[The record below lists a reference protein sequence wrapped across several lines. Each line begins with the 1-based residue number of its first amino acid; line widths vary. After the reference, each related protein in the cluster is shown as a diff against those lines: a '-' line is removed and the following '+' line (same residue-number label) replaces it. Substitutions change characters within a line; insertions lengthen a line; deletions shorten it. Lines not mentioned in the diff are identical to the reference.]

1 MKYKIEIT
9 GRGVDCY
16 VHKITEFQK
25 NDLID
30 NEFEMNI
37 DSIDD
42 VADILSIDD
51 VFDTDLV
58 HTGLYNDSENY
69 IITIRCVDENKTIEL
84 IEYYFDDY
92 EYTPLYRD
100 DNYLIITDQVKGNIL
115 NYEIDIEDE
124 FDIGKLKP
132 VVLDLTEN
140 LDIITDFTYDGK
152 DLTDNKEYGDYDSKG
167 FSYYLNE
174 LEDQSPEPNEEL
186 KSAKEKH
193 EAMLDAI
200 IDGAQKPPYVSDD
213 FQIGPDGAYENIQSY
228 STPYED
234 AERIVSYFKNYRF
247 HISQMDIVIMSTKVA
262 DEILTALENADKN
275 HMVMEGAYANKE
287 IIEHYKSVKNEINNY
302 NFKKI
307 L

>member
-167 FSYYLNE
+167 FSYHLNE
-174 LEDQSPEPNEEL
+174 LEDQSPEPNEAL
-186 KSAKEKH
+186 ISAKEKH

-213 FQIGPDGAYENIQSY
+213 FQIGPDGAYENIRDY

-247 HISQMDIVIMSTKVA
+247 HISQMDIVIMSKKVA
-262 DEILTALENADKN
+262 DEILMALKNTYASEEN
-275 HMVMEGAYANKE
+275 
-287 IIEHYKSVKNEINNY
+287 IEHYKSVKEHINDY

>member
-30 NEFEMNI
+30 NEIEMNV

-42 VADILSIDD
+42 VANILSIDD

-58 HTGLYNDSENY
+58 HTGFYNDSENY
-69 IITIRCVDENKTIEL
+69 NITIRYVDDNKTLEL

-92 EYTPLYRD
+92 EYTSIYRD
-100 DNYLIITDQVKGNIL
+100 DNYLIISDQVKGNIL

-124 FDIGKLKP
+124 LDIGKLKP
-132 VVLDLTEN
+132 VVLDLCEN
-140 LDIITDFTYDGK
+140 LEIITDFTYDGK

-174 LEDQSPEPNEEL
+174 AEDESPEPNEAL
-186 KSAKEKH
+186 ISAKEKY
-193 EAMLDAI
+193 EAMLDA
-200 IDGAQKPPYVSDD
+200 KPPYVSDD
-213 FQIGPDGAYENIQSY
+213 FQIGPDGAYENIRVY

-262 DEILTALENADKN
+262 DEILTALENAY
-275 HMVMEGAYANKE
+275 VSEE
-287 IIEHYKSVKNEINNY
+287 IIEHYKSVKEHIKDY
-302 NFKKI
+302 NFKKF
-307 L
+307 

>member
-30 NEFEMNI
+30 NEIEMNV

-58 HTGLYNDSENY
+58 HTGFYNDSENY

-132 VVLDLTEN
+132 VVIDLTEN

-167 FSYYLNE
+167 FSYHLNE
-174 LEDQSPEPNEEL
+174 LEDQSPEPNEAL
-186 KSAKEKH
+186 ISAKEKY
-193 EAMLDAI
+193 EAMLDA
-200 IDGAQKPPYVSDD
+200 KPPYVSDD
-213 FQIGPDGAYENIQSY
+213 FQIGPDGAYENILAY

-234 AERIVSYFKNYRF
+234 AERIVGYFKNYRF
-247 HISQMDIVIMSTKVA
+247 HISQMDIVIMSKKVA
-262 DEILTALENADKN
+262 DEILTALENT
-275 HMVMEGAYANKE
+275 YASEEN
-287 IIEHYKSVKNEINNY
+287 IEHYKSVKEHINDY

>member
-1 MKYKIEIT
+1 
-9 GRGVDCY
+9 VDCY

-30 NEFEMNI
+30 NEIEMNV

-42 VADILSIDD
+42 VANILSIDD

-58 HTGLYNDSENY
+58 HTGFYNDSENY

-174 LEDQSPEPNEEL
+174 LEDQSPEPNEAL
-186 KSAKEKH
+186 ISAKEKY
-193 EAMLDAI
+193 EAM
-200 IDGAQKPPYVSDD
+200 IDDKPPYVSDD
-213 FQIGPDGAYENIQSY
+213 FQIGPDGAYENIMAY

-262 DEILTALENADKN
+262 DEILMALKNTYASEEN
-275 HMVMEGAYANKE
+275 
-287 IIEHYKSVKNEINNY
+287 IEHYKSVKEHINDY

>member
-30 NEFEMNI
+30 NEIEMNV
-37 DSIDD
+37 DSIED
-42 VADILSIDD
+42 VANILSIDD

-58 HTGLYNDSENY
+58 HTGFYNDSENY
-69 IITIRCVDENKTIEL
+69 NITIRYVDDNKTLEL

-92 EYTPLYRD
+92 DYTSIYRD
-100 DNYLIITDQVKGNIL
+100 DNYLIISDQVKGNIL

-132 VVLDLTEN
+132 VVLDLCEN
-140 LDIITDFTYDGK
+140 LEIITDFTYDGK

-167 FSYYLNE
+167 FSYYLCEKGENE
-174 LEDQSPEPNEEL
+174 SPEPNEAL
-186 KSAKEKH
+186 KSAKERYDKQ
-193 EAMLDAI
+193 I
-200 IDGAQKPPYVSDD
+200 PPYVSDD
-213 FQIGPDGAYENIQSY
+213 FQIGPDGAYENIRPY

-234 AERIVSYFKNYRF
+234 AERIISYFKNYRF
-247 HISQMDIVIMSTKVA
+247 HISQMDIVIMSTKVV
-262 DEILTALENADKN
+262 DEIIMALENAYN
-275 HMVMEGAYANKE
+275 SKE
-287 IIEHYKSVKNEINNY
+287 IIDHYKSVKEHINDY
-302 NFKKI
+302 K
-307 L
+307 

>member
-30 NEFEMNI
+30 NEIEMNV

-42 VADILSIDD
+42 VANILSIDD

-58 HTGLYNDSENY
+58 HTGFYNDSENY
-69 IITIRCVDENKTIEL
+69 IITIRCVDGNKTIEL

-174 LEDQSPEPNEEL
+174 LEDQSPEPNEAL
-186 KSAKEKH
+186 ISAKEKY
-193 EAMLDAI
+193 EAM
-200 IDGAQKPPYVSDD
+200 IDDKPPYVSDD
-213 FQIGPDGAYENIQSY
+213 FQIGPDGAYENIMAY

-262 DEILTALENADKN
+262 DEILMALKNTYASEEN
-275 HMVMEGAYANKE
+275 
-287 IIEHYKSVKNEINNY
+287 IEHYKSVKEHINDY

>member
-16 VHKITEFQK
+16 IHKITEFQK

-30 NEFEMNI
+30 NEIEMNV

-69 IITIRCVDENKTIEL
+69 IITITYVDGNKTLEL
-84 IEYYFDDY
+84 KDYYFDDY

-115 NYEIDIEDE
+115 NYEIDIENE

-132 VVLDLTEN
+132 VVIDLTEN

-167 FSYYLNE
+167 FSYHLNE

-213 FQIGPDGAYENIQSY
+213 FQIGPDGAYENIRDY

-262 DEILTALENADKN
+262 DEILMALENT
-275 HMVMEGAYANKE
+275 YASEEN
-287 IIEHYKSVKNEINNY
+287 IEHYKSVKNEINNY

>member
-30 NEFEMNI
+30 NEIEMNV

-42 VADILSIDD
+42 VANILSIDD

-58 HTGLYNDSENY
+58 HTGFYNDSENY
-69 IITIRCVDENKTIEL
+69 IIKVRYVDSNKTLEL

-92 EYTPLYRD
+92 DYTSIYRD
-100 DNYLIITDQVKGNIL
+100 DNYLIISDQVKGNIL

-132 VVLDLTEN
+132 VVLDLCEN
-140 LDIITDFTYDGK
+140 LEIITDFTYDGK

-174 LEDQSPEPNEEL
+174 AEDESPEPNEAL
-186 KSAKEKH
+186 ISAIEKY
-193 EAMLDAI
+193 EAMLD
-200 IDGAQKPPYVSDD
+200 DKPPYVSDD
-213 FQIGPDGAYENIQSY
+213 FQIGPDGAYENIRAY

-262 DEILTALENADKN
+262 DEILMALENT
-275 HMVMEGAYANKE
+275 YASE
-287 IIEHYKSVKNEINNY
+287 DIIEHYKSVKEHIKDY
-302 NFKKI
+302 NFKKF
-307 L
+307 

>member
-30 NEFEMNI
+30 NEIEMNV

-58 HTGLYNDSENY
+58 HTGFYNDSENY

-132 VVLDLTEN
+132 VVIDLTDN

-167 FSYYLNE
+167 FSYHLNE
-174 LEDQSPEPNEEL
+174 LEYQSPEPNEAL
-186 KSAKEKH
+186 ISAKEKY
-193 EAMLDAI
+193 EAMLDA
-200 IDGAQKPPYVSDD
+200 KPPYVSDD
-213 FQIGPDGAYENIQSY
+213 FQIGPDGAYENILTY

-234 AERIVSYFKNYRF
+234 AERIVGYFKNYRF

-262 DEILTALENADKN
+262 DEILTALENT
-275 HMVMEGAYANKE
+275 YASEEN
-287 IIEHYKSVKNEINNY
+287 IEHYKSVKEHINDY

>member
-30 NEFEMNI
+30 NEIEMNV

-58 HTGLYNDSENY
+58 HTGFYNDSENY

-167 FSYYLNE
+167 FSYHLNE
-174 LEDQSPEPNEEL
+174 LEDQSPEPNEAL
-186 KSAKEKH
+186 ISAKEKH

-213 FQIGPDGAYENIQSY
+213 FQIGPDGAYENIRDY

-262 DEILTALENADKN
+262 DEILMALENADKH
-275 HMVMEGAYANKE
+275 HMAMEGTYANKE

>member
-30 NEFEMNI
+30 NEIEMNV
-37 DSIDD
+37 DSIED
-42 VADILSIDD
+42 VANILSIDD

-58 HTGLYNDSENY
+58 HTGFYNDSENY
-69 IITIRCVDENKTIEL
+69 NITIRYVDDNKTLEL

-92 EYTPLYRD
+92 EYTSIYRD
-100 DNYLIITDQVKGNIL
+100 DNYLIISDQVKGNIL

-174 LEDQSPEPNEEL
+174 LEDQSPEPNEVL
-186 KSAKEKH
+186 ISAKEKY
-193 EAMLDAI
+193 EAMLDA
-200 IDGAQKPPYVSDD
+200 KPPYVSDD
-213 FQIGPDGAYENIQSY
+213 FQIGPDGAYENIRSY

-234 AERIVSYFKNYRF
+234 AGRIVGYFKNYRF

-262 DEILTALENADKN
+262 DEILTALENAYVSED
-275 HMVMEGAYANKE
+275 
-287 IIEHYKSVKNEINNY
+287 IIEHYKSVKEHIKDY
-302 NFKKI
+302 NFKKF
-307 L
+307 

>member
-30 NEFEMNI
+30 NEIEMNV

-42 VADILSIDD
+42 VANILSIDD

-58 HTGLYNDSENY
+58 HTGFYNDSENY
-69 IITIRCVDENKTIEL
+69 NITIRYVDDNKTLEL

-92 EYTPLYRD
+92 DYTSIYRD
-100 DNYLIITDQVKGNIL
+100 DNYLIISDQVKGNIL

-132 VVLDLTEN
+132 VVLGLSDN
-140 LDIITDFTYDGK
+140 LEIIIDFTYDGK

-174 LEDQSPEPNEEL
+174 AEDESPEPNEAL
-186 KSAKEKH
+186 ISAKEIYDKQ
-193 EAMLDAI
+193 I
-200 IDGAQKPPYVSDD
+200 PPYVSDD
-213 FQIGPDGAYENIQSY
+213 FQIGPDGAYENIRAY

-234 AERIVSYFKNYRF
+234 AGRIVSYFKNYRF

-262 DEILTALENADKN
+262 DEILTALENAYVSED
-275 HMVMEGAYANKE
+275 
-287 IIEHYKSVKNEINNY
+287 IIEHYKSVKEHIKDY
-302 NFKKI
+302 NFKKF
-307 L
+307 

>member
-58 HTGLYNDSENY
+58 HTGFYNDSENY

-167 FSYYLNE
+167 FSYHLNE
-174 LEDQSPEPNEEL
+174 LEDQSPEPNEAL
-186 KSAKEKH
+186 ISAKEKH

-213 FQIGPDGAYENIQSY
+213 FQIGPDGAYENIRDY

-247 HISQMDIVIMSTKVA
+247 HISQMDIVIMSKKVA
-262 DEILTALENADKN
+262 DEILTALENT
-275 HMVMEGAYANKE
+275 YASEEN
-287 IIEHYKSVKNEINNY
+287 IEHYKSVKEHINDY

>member
-16 VHKITEFQK
+16 IHKITEFQK

-58 HTGLYNDSENY
+58 HTGFYNDSENY

-132 VVLDLTEN
+132 VVIDLTDN

-167 FSYYLNE
+167 FSYHLNE
-174 LEDQSPEPNEEL
+174 LEDQSPEPNEAL
-186 KSAKEKH
+186 ISAKEKY
-193 EAMLDAI
+193 EAMLDA
-200 IDGAQKPPYVSDD
+200 KPPYVSDD
-213 FQIGPDGAYENIQSY
+213 FQIGPDGAYENILAY

-234 AERIVSYFKNYRF
+234 AERIVGYFKNYRF

-262 DEILTALENADKN
+262 DEILTALENT
-275 HMVMEGAYANKE
+275 YASEEN
-287 IIEHYKSVKNEINNY
+287 IEHYKSVKEHINDY

>member
-30 NEFEMNI
+30 NEIEMNV

-42 VADILSIDD
+42 VANILSIDD

-58 HTGLYNDSENY
+58 HTGFYNDSENY
-69 IITIRCVDENKTIEL
+69 NITIRYVDDNKTLEL

-92 EYTPLYRD
+92 DYTSIYRD
-100 DNYLIITDQVKGNIL
+100 DNYLIISDQVKGNIL

-132 VVLDLTEN
+132 VVLDLCEN
-140 LDIITDFTYDGK
+140 LEIITDFTYDGK

-174 LEDQSPEPNEEL
+174 VEDESPEPNEAL
-186 KSAKEKH
+186 ISAKEIYDK
-193 EAMLDAI
+193 D
-200 IDGAQKPPYVSDD
+200 KPPYVSDD
-213 FQIGPDGAYENIQSY
+213 FQIGPDGAYENIRAY

-234 AERIVSYFKNYRF
+234 AGRIVSYFKNYRF

-262 DEILTALENADKN
+262 DEILMALKN
-275 HMVMEGAYANKE
+275 TYASEE
-287 IIEHYKSVKNEINNY
+287 IIEHYKSVKEEINNY
-302 NFKKI
+302 NFKNI

>member
-25 NDLID
+25 NNLID
-30 NEFEMNI
+30 NEIEMNV

-42 VADILSIDD
+42 VANILSIDD

-58 HTGLYNDSENY
+58 HTGFYNDSENY
-69 IITIRCVDENKTIEL
+69 IIKVKYVDNNKTLEL

-92 EYTPLYRD
+92 DYTSIYRD
-100 DNYLIITDQVKGNIL
+100 DNYLIISDQVKGNIL

-132 VVLDLTEN
+132 VVLDLCEN
-140 LDIITDFTYDGK
+140 LEIITDFTYDGK

-174 LEDQSPEPNEEL
+174 AEDESPEPNEAL
-186 KSAKEKH
+186 ISTKEKY
-193 EAMLDAI
+193 EAMLDA
-200 IDGAQKPPYVSDD
+200 KPPYVSDD
-213 FQIGPDGAYENIQSY
+213 FQIGPDGAYENIRVY

-262 DEILTALENADKN
+262 DEILTALENAYVSED
-275 HMVMEGAYANKE
+275 
-287 IIEHYKSVKNEINNY
+287 IIEHYKSVKEHIKDY
-302 NFKKI
+302 NFKKF
-307 L
+307 

>member
-16 VHKITEFQK
+16 VHKITEEQE
-25 NDLID
+25 NDLIET
-30 NEFEMNI
+30 NA
-37 DSIDD
+37 DSIDEI
-42 VADILSIDD
+42 ADILSIDD

-58 HTGLYNDSENY
+58 HTGFYNDSENY
-69 IITIRCVDENKTIEL
+69 NITIRYVDDNKTLEL
-84 IEYYFDDY
+84 IEYYFDNYDY
-92 EYTPLYRD
+92 TSIYRD
-100 DNYLIITDQVKGNIL
+100 DNYLIISDQVKGNIL

-132 VVLDLTEN
+132 VVLDLCES
-140 LDIITDFTYDGK
+140 LEIITDFTYDGK

-167 FSYYLNE
+167 FSYYLCDKE
-174 LEDQSPEPNEEL
+174 EDESPEPNEAL
-186 KSAKEKH
+186 ISAKEIYDKQ
-193 EAMLDAI
+193 I
-200 IDGAQKPPYVSDD
+200 PPYVSDD
-213 FQIGPDGAYENIQSY
+213 FQIGPDGAYENIRDY

-262 DEILTALENADKN
+262 DEILMALKN
-275 HMVMEGAYANKE
+275 TYASEE
-287 IIEHYKSVKNEINNY
+287 IIEHYKSVKEEINNY
-302 NFKKI
+302 NFKNI

>member
-30 NEFEMNI
+30 NEIEMNV

-42 VADILSIDD
+42 VANILSIDD

-58 HTGLYNDSENY
+58 HTGFYNDSENY
-69 IITIRCVDENKTIEL
+69 SITIRCIDDNKTLEL

-92 EYTPLYRD
+92 DYTFIYRD

-132 VVLDLTEN
+132 VVIDLTEN

-174 LEDQSPEPNEEL
+174 LEDQSPEPNEAL
-186 KSAKEKH
+186 ISAKEKY
-193 EAMLDAI
+193 EAILDA
-200 IDGAQKPPYVSDD
+200 KPPYVSDD
-213 FQIGPDGAYENIQSY
+213 FQIGPDGAYENIRAY

-262 DEILTALENADKN
+262 DEILTALENT
-275 HMVMEGAYANKE
+275 YASEEN
-287 IIEHYKSVKNEINNY
+287 IEHYKSVKEHINDY

>member
-30 NEFEMNI
+30 NEIEMNV
-37 DSIDD
+37 DSIED
-42 VADILSIDD
+42 VANILSIDD

-58 HTGLYNDSENY
+58 HTGFYNDSENY
-69 IITIRCVDENKTIEL
+69 NITIRCVDDNKTLEL

-92 EYTPLYRD
+92 EYTSIYRD
-100 DNYLIITDQVKGNIL
+100 DNYLIISDQVKGNIL

-132 VVLDLTEN
+132 VVLDLCEN
-140 LDIITDFTYDGK
+140 LEIITDFTYDGK

-174 LEDQSPEPNEEL
+174 VEYESPEPNEAL
-186 KSAKEKH
+186 ISAKEIY
-193 EAMLDAI
+193 EAILD
-200 IDGAQKPPYVSDD
+200 DKPPYVSDD
-213 FQIGPDGAYENIQSY
+213 FQIGPDGAYENIRPH

-262 DEILTALENADKN
+262 DEILTALENAYVSED
-275 HMVMEGAYANKE
+275 
-287 IIEHYKSVKNEINNY
+287 IIEHYKSVKEHINNY
-302 NFKKI
+302 NFKKF
-307 L
+307 

>member
-30 NEFEMNI
+30 NEIEMNV

-42 VADILSIDD
+42 VANILSIDD

-58 HTGLYNDSENY
+58 HTGFYNDSENY
-69 IITIRCVDENKTIEL
+69 NITIRYVDDNKTLEL

-92 EYTPLYRD
+92 EYTSIYRD
-100 DNYLIITDQVKGNIL
+100 DNYLIISDQVKGNIL

-132 VVLDLTEN
+132 VVLDLSDN
-140 LDIITDFTYDGK
+140 LEIITDFTYDGK

-167 FSYYLNE
+167 FSYYLCE
-174 LEDQSPEPNEEL
+174 KEEDQ
-186 KSAKEKH
+186 
-193 EAMLDAI
+193 
-200 IDGAQKPPYVSDD
+200 
-213 FQIGPDGAYENIQSY
+213 
-228 STPYED
+228 
-234 AERIVSYFKNYRF
+234 
-247 HISQMDIVIMSTKVA
+247 
-262 DEILTALENADKN
+262 
-275 HMVMEGAYANKE
+275 
-287 IIEHYKSVKNEINNY
+287 
-302 NFKKI
+302 
-307 L
+307 

>member
-30 NEFEMNI
+30 NEIEMNV

-132 VVLDLTEN
+132 VVIDLTDN

-167 FSYYLNE
+167 FSYHLNE
-174 LEDQSPEPNEEL
+174 LEYQSPEPNEAL
-186 KSAKEKH
+186 ISAKEKY
-193 EAMLDAI
+193 EAMLDA
-200 IDGAQKPPYVSDD
+200 KPPYVSDD
-213 FQIGPDGAYENIQSY
+213 FQIGPDGAYENILTY

-234 AERIVSYFKNYRF
+234 AERIVGYFKNYRF

-262 DEILTALENADKN
+262 DEILTALENT
-275 HMVMEGAYANKE
+275 YASEEN
-287 IIEHYKSVKNEINNY
+287 IEHYKSVKEHINDY

>member
-30 NEFEMNI
+30 NEIEMNV

-42 VADILSIDD
+42 VANILSIDD

-58 HTGLYNDSENY
+58 HTGFYNDSENY
-69 IITIRCVDENKTIEL
+69 NITIRYVDDNKTLEL

-92 EYTPLYRD
+92 DYTSIYRD
-100 DNYLIITDQVKGNIL
+100 DNYLIISDQVKGNIL

-132 VVLDLTEN
+132 VVLDLCEN
-140 LDIITDFTYDGK
+140 LEIITDFTYDGK

-174 LEDQSPEPNEEL
+174 VEYESPEPNEAL
-186 KSAKEKH
+186 ISAKEKY
-193 EAMLDAI
+193 EAMLDA
-200 IDGAQKPPYVSDD
+200 KPPYVSDD
-213 FQIGPDGAYENIQSY
+213 FQIGPDGAYENIRVY

-262 DEILTALENADKN
+262 DEILTALENAY
-275 HMVMEGAYANKE
+275 VSEE
-287 IIEHYKSVKNEINNY
+287 IIEHYKSVKEHIKDY
-302 NFKKI
+302 NFKKF
-307 L
+307 

>member
-30 NEFEMNI
+30 NEIEMNV

-42 VADILSIDD
+42 VANILSIDD

-58 HTGLYNDSENY
+58 HTGFYNDSENY
-69 IITIRCVDENKTIEL
+69 NITIRYVDDNKTLEL

-92 EYTPLYRD
+92 DYISIYYD
-100 DNYLIITDQVKGNIL
+100 DNYLIISDQVKGNIL

-132 VVLDLTEN
+132 VVLDLCEN
-140 LDIITDFTYDGK
+140 LEIITDFTYDGK

-174 LEDQSPEPNEEL
+174 AEDESPEPNEAL
-186 KSAKEKH
+186 ISAKEKY
-193 EAMLDAI
+193 EAMLD
-200 IDGAQKPPYVSDD
+200 DKPPYVSDD
-213 FQIGPDGAYENIQSY
+213 FQIGPDGAYENIRAY

-262 DEILTALENADKN
+262 DEILTALENAYVSED
-275 HMVMEGAYANKE
+275 
-287 IIEHYKSVKNEINNY
+287 IIEHYKSVKEHIKDY
-302 NFKKI
+302 NFKKF
-307 L
+307 

>member
-30 NEFEMNI
+30 NEIEMNV

-42 VADILSIDD
+42 VANILSIDD

-58 HTGLYNDSENY
+58 HTGFYNDSENY
-69 IITIRCVDENKTIEL
+69 NITIRYVDDNKTLEL

-92 EYTPLYRD
+92 DYTSIYRD
-100 DNYLIITDQVKGNIL
+100 DNYLIISDQVKGNIL

-132 VVLDLTEN
+132 VVLDLCEN
-140 LDIITDFTYDGK
+140 LEIITDFTYDGK

-174 LEDQSPEPNEEL
+174 AEDESPEPNEAL
-186 KSAKEKH
+186 ISAKEKY
-193 EAMLDAI
+193 EAMLD
-200 IDGAQKPPYVSDD
+200 DKPPYVSDD
-213 FQIGPDGAYENIQSY
+213 FQIGPDGAYENIRAY

-234 AERIVSYFKNYRF
+234 AGRIVSYFKNYRF

-262 DEILTALENADKN
+262 DEILMALKN
-275 HMVMEGAYANKE
+275 TYASEE
-287 IIEHYKSVKNEINNY
+287 IIEHYKSVKEEINNY
-302 NFKKI
+302 NFKNI

>member
-58 HTGLYNDSENY
+58 HTGFYNDSENY

-140 LDIITDFTYDGK
+140 LDIITDFTYDGN

-234 AERIVSYFKNYRF
+234 AERIVSYFSNYRF
-247 HISQMDIVIMSTKVA
+247 HISQMDILIMSTKVA
-262 DEILTALENADKN
+262 DEILMALENADKN
-275 HMVMEGAYANKE
+275 HMVMEGDYANKE

>member
-132 VVLDLTEN
+132 VVLDLSDN
-140 LDIITDFTYDGK
+140 LDIITDFTYDDK

-167 FSYYLNE
+167 FSYYLC
-174 LEDQSPEPNEEL
+174 DKEEV
-186 KSAKEKH
+186 
-193 EAMLDAI
+193 
-200 IDGAQKPPYVSDD
+200 Q
-213 FQIGPDGAYENIQSY
+213 
-228 STPYED
+228 
-234 AERIVSYFKNYRF
+234 
-247 HISQMDIVIMSTKVA
+247 
-262 DEILTALENADKN
+262 
-275 HMVMEGAYANKE
+275 
-287 IIEHYKSVKNEINNY
+287 
-302 NFKKI
+302 
-307 L
+307 

>member
-58 HTGLYNDSENY
+58 HTGFYNDSENY

-132 VVLDLTEN
+132 VVIDLTDN

-167 FSYYLNE
+167 FSYHLNE
-174 LEDQSPEPNEEL
+174 LEDQSPEPNEAL
-186 KSAKEKH
+186 ISAKEKH

-213 FQIGPDGAYENIQSY
+213 FQIGPDGAYENIRDY

-262 DEILTALENADKN
+262 DEILTALENT
-275 HMVMEGAYANKE
+275 YASEEN
-287 IIEHYKSVKNEINNY
+287 IEHYKSVKEHINDY

>member
-1 MKYKIEIT
+1 
-9 GRGVDCY
+9 VDCY

-30 NEFEMNI
+30 NEIEMNV
-37 DSIDD
+37 DSIED
-42 VADILSIDD
+42 VANILSIDD

-58 HTGLYNDSENY
+58 HTGFYNDSENY
-69 IITIRCVDENKTIEL
+69 NITIRYVDDNKTLEL

-92 EYTPLYRD
+92 EYTSIYRD
-100 DNYLIITDQVKGNIL
+100 DNYLIISDQVKGNIL

-174 LEDQSPEPNEEL
+174 LEDQSPEPNESL
-186 KSAKEKH
+186 ISAKEKY
-193 EAMLDAI
+193 EAMLDA
-200 IDGAQKPPYVSDD
+200 KPPYVSDD
-213 FQIGPDGAYENIQSY
+213 FQIGPDGAYENIRVY

-262 DEILTALENADKN
+262 DEILTALENAYVSED
-275 HMVMEGAYANKE
+275 
-287 IIEHYKSVKNEINNY
+287 IIEHYKSVKEHIKDY
-302 NFKKI
+302 NFKKF
-307 L
+307 

>member
-30 NEFEMNI
+30 NEIEMNV

-42 VADILSIDD
+42 VANILSIDD

-58 HTGLYNDSENY
+58 HTGFYNDSENY

-174 LEDQSPEPNEEL
+174 LEDQSPEPNEAL
-186 KSAKEKH
+186 ISAKEKY
-193 EAMLDAI
+193 EAM
-200 IDGAQKPPYVSDD
+200 IDDKPPYVSDD
-213 FQIGPDGAYENIQSY
+213 FQIGPDGAYENIMAY

-262 DEILTALENADKN
+262 DEILMALKNTYASEEN
-275 HMVMEGAYANKE
+275 
-287 IIEHYKSVKNEINNY
+287 IEHYKSVKEHINDY

>member
-30 NEFEMNI
+30 NEIEMNV

-42 VADILSIDD
+42 VANILSIDD

-58 HTGLYNDSENY
+58 HTGFYNDSENY
-69 IITIRCVDENKTIEL
+69 NITIRYVDDNKTLEL

-92 EYTPLYRD
+92 EYTSIYRD
-100 DNYLIITDQVKGNIL
+100 DNYLIISDQVKGNIL

-132 VVLDLTEN
+132 VVLDLCEN
-140 LDIITDFTYDGK
+140 LEIITDFTYDGK

-174 LEDQSPEPNEEL
+174 AEDESPEPNEAL
-186 KSAKEKH
+186 ISAKEKY
-193 EAMLDAI
+193 EAMLD
-200 IDGAQKPPYVSDD
+200 DKPPYVSDD
-213 FQIGPDGAYENIQSY
+213 FQIGPDGAYENIRAY

-262 DEILTALENADKN
+262 DEILTALENAYVSED
-275 HMVMEGAYANKE
+275 
-287 IIEHYKSVKNEINNY
+287 IIEHYKSVKEHIKDY
-302 NFKKI
+302 NFKKF
-307 L
+307 

>member
-58 HTGLYNDSENY
+58 HTGFYNDSENY

-132 VVLDLTEN
+132 VVIDLTDN

-167 FSYYLNE
+167 FSYHLNE
-174 LEDQSPEPNEEL
+174 LEDQSPEPNEAL
-186 KSAKEKH
+186 ISAKEKH

-213 FQIGPDGAYENIQSY
+213 FQIGPDGAYENIRDY

-247 HISQMDIVIMSTKVA
+247 HISQMDIVIMSKKVA
-262 DEILTALENADKN
+262 DEILTALENT
-275 HMVMEGAYANKE
+275 YASEEN
-287 IIEHYKSVKNEINNY
+287 IEHYKSVKEHINDY

>member
-30 NEFEMNI
+30 NEIEMNV

-42 VADILSIDD
+42 VANILSIDD

-58 HTGLYNDSENY
+58 HTGFYNDSENY
-69 IITIRCVDENKTIEL
+69 NITIRYVDDNKTLEL

-92 EYTPLYRD
+92 DYTSIYRD
-100 DNYLIITDQVKGNIL
+100 DNYLIISDQVKGNIL

-132 VVLDLTEN
+132 VVLDLCEN
-140 LDIITDFTYDGK
+140 LEIITDFTYDGK

-174 LEDQSPEPNEEL
+174 VEYESPEPNEAL
-186 KSAKEKH
+186 ISAKEKY
-193 EAMLDAI
+193 EAMLDA
-200 IDGAQKPPYVSDD
+200 KPPYVSDD
-213 FQIGPDGAYENIQSY
+213 FQIGPDGAYENIRAY

-234 AERIVSYFKNYRF
+234 AGRIVSYFKNYRF

-262 DEILTALENADKN
+262 DEILTALENAY
-275 HMVMEGAYANKE
+275 VSEE
-287 IIEHYKSVKNEINNY
+287 IIEHYKSVKEHIKDY
-302 NFKKI
+302 NFKKF
-307 L
+307 